1 MINLKKITKI
11 LKALADESR
20 IRMLALLK
28 ERNGLCVCEITEIIG
43 LSQPTISSHLKK
55 LQEAEIITYSKDG
68 LWVNYSLDENMKKE
82 VKQLLGA
89 VVQILS
95 EDKRIKSD
103 VSRSFKIF
111 VNFLR
116 FANFNYLPKKII
128 YLQ

>member
-11 LKALADESR
+11 LKALADENR

-55 LQEAEIITYSKDG
+55 LQDAEIITYSKDG
-68 LWVNYSLDENMKKE
+68 LWVNYSLDENMEKE

-89 VVQILS
+89 VVRILS
-95 EDKRIKSD
+95 EDERIKSD
-103 VSRSFKIF
+103 VLKSYKI
-111 VNFLR
+111 NR
-116 FANFNYLPKKII
+116 EMICKK
-128 YLQ
+128 

>member
-55 LQEAEIITYSKDG
+55 LQDAEIITYSKDG
-68 LWVNYSLDENMKKE
+68 LWVNYSLDENMEKE
-82 VKQLLGA
+82 VKQLLDSM
-89 VVQILS
+89 VQILG
-95 EDKRIKSD
+95 EDERIKSD
-103 VSRSFKIF
+103 ILKSYKI
-111 VNFLR
+111 NR
-116 FANFNYLPKKII
+116 EMICKK
-128 YLQ
+128 Y